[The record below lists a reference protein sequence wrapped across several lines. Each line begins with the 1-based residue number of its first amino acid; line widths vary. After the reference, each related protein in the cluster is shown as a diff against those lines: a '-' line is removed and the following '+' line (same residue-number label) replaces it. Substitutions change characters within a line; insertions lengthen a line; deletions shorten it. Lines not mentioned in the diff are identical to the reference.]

1 MTNQKQ
7 SKYKNMSTGLI
18 FDIKKYAINDGP
30 GIRLTVFF
38 KGCNLSCQWCHNPE
52 SMSPKV
58 QKMYNAKKCI
68 GALSC
73 IENCPYD
80 ALKMT
85 SEGIVTDY
93 NSCNLCGKCAEVC
106 PTKAFEML
114 GSTILISEL
123 MQKIDNEA
131 IFFDQSGGGVTF
143 SGGEPLIHSEYLLE
157 ALKECGK
164 RGYHRVVDT
173 TAFASLETVLEVA
186 KHTELFLI
194 DLKVMDA
201 LKHKAFTGVSNEKI
215 LKNIIALA
223 STNCELI
230 FRMPLIKGVNT
241 SEENIIKTANFINT
255 LAGNRTVINL
265 LPYHNIAENKHKK
278 LGTITSN
285 IVFEAP
291 NNQEIEAIIKTF
303 KNYGIEATVG
313 G

>member
-1 MTNQKQ
+1 
-7 SKYKNMSTGLI
+7 MSTGLI

-38 KGCNLSCQWCHNPE
+38 KGCNLQCKWCHNPE
-52 SMSPKV
+52 SISPKV

-73 IENCPYD
+73 VENCPND

-93 NSCNLCGKCAEVC
+93 NVCNLCGKCAEVC

-114 GSTILISEL
+114 GSNILISDL
-123 MQKIDNEA
+123 MKKIDNEA

-143 SGGEPLIHSEYLLE
+143 SGGEPLMHAAYLLE

-164 RGYHRVVDT
+164 RMYHRVVDT
-173 TAFASLETVLEVA
+173 TAFANLETVLEVA

-194 DLKVMDA
+194 DLKVMDSA
-201 LKHKAFTGVSNEKI
+201 KHKEFTGVSNEKI
-215 LKNIIALA
+215 LSNIVALA
-223 STNCELI
+223 KTNCEII
-230 FRMPLIKGVNT
+230 FRIPLIKDINT
-241 SEENIIKTANFINT
+241 SEENSIETAKFINS
-255 LAGNRTVINL
+255 LEGNRKVINL
-265 LPYHNIAENKHKK
+265 LPYHNIAENKYKK
-278 LGTITSN
+278 LGTPNTN

-291 NNQEIEAIIKTF
+291 NNKEIEAVIEIF
-303 KNYGIEATVG
+303 NNYGIAATVG

>member
-1 MTNQKQ
+1 
-7 SKYKNMSTGLI
+7 MSTGLI
-18 FDIKKYAINDGP
+18 FDFKRYAINDGP

-73 IENCPYD
+73 IENCPNN

-85 SEGIVTDY
+85 PEGIVTDY
-93 NSCNLCGKCAEVC
+93 NTCNLCGICAEVC

-114 GSTILISEL
+114 GSNILISDL
-123 MQKIDNEA
+123 MKKIDNEA

-143 SGGEPLIHSEYLLE
+143 SGGEPLMNSEYLIQ

-164 RGYHRVVDT
+164 RMYHRVVDT

-194 DLKVMDA
+194 DLKVMDTD
-201 LKHKAFTGVSNEKI
+201 KHKEFTGVNNEKI
-215 LKNIIALA
+215 LSNIVELA
-223 STNCELI
+223 KTNCEII
-230 FRMPLIKGVNT
+230 FRIPLIKDVNT
-241 SEENIIKTANFINT
+241 TQENIIETAKFLNS
-255 LAGNRTVINL
+255 LKGNRTVVNL
-265 LPYHNIAENKHKK
+265 LPYHNIADNKHVK
-278 LGTITSN
+278 LGTPTKN
-285 IVFEAP
+285 HVFETP
-291 NNQEIEAIIKTF
+291 SNQEIKAIIKIF
-303 KNYGIEATVG
+303 VNYGITATVG

>member
-1 MTNQKQ
+1 
-7 SKYKNMSTGLI
+7 MSTGLI

-58 QKMYNAKKCI
+58 QKMYTIKKCI

-73 IENCPYD
+73 IENCPND

-93 NSCNLCGKCAEVC
+93 NICNLCGKCAEVC

-114 GSTILISEL
+114 GSSILISDL
-123 MQKIDNEA
+123 MQQIDNEA

-143 SGGEPLIHSEYLLE
+143 SGGEPLMHANYLLE
-157 ALKECGK
+157 ALTACGK

-173 TAFASLETVLEVA
+173 TAFASTATVLEVA

-194 DLKVMDA
+194 DLKVMDSK
-201 LKHKAFTGVSNEKI
+201 KHKEFTGVSNEKI
-215 LKNIIALA
+215 LSNIIALA
-223 STNCELI
+223 KTNCDII
-230 FRMPLIKGVNT
+230 FRIPLIKGVNDD
-241 SEENIIKTANFINT
+241 EENIRETANFMKS
-255 LAGNRTVINL
+255 LEGNRKVINL
-265 LPYHNIAENKHKK
+265 LPYHNIAENKYIK
-278 LGTITSN
+278 LGTPTN
-285 IVFEAP
+285 NHVFEAP
-291 NNQEIEAIIKTF
+291 NEIEINNITSLF
-303 KNYGIEATVG
+303 SSVGITATVG

>member
-1 MTNQKQ
+1 
-7 SKYKNMSTGLI
+7 MSTGLI

-73 IENCPYD
+73 VDNCPND

-85 SEGIVTDY
+85 SKGIVTDY

-114 GSTILISEL
+114 GATILISDL
-123 MQKIDNEA
+123 IKKIDNEA
-131 IFFDQSGGGVTF
+131 IFFDQSGGGITF
-143 SGGEPLIHSEYLLE
+143 SGGEPLMHSNYLLE

-164 RGYHRVVDT
+164 RMYHRVVDT

-186 KHTELFLI
+186 KNTELFLI
-194 DLKVMDA
+194 DLKVMNSE
-201 LKHKAFTGVSNEKI
+201 KHKEFTGVSNEKI
-215 LKNIIALA
+215 LSNITELA
-223 STNCELI
+223 KTDCEII
-230 FRMPLIKGVNT
+230 FRIPLIKGVNT
-241 SEENIIKTANFINT
+241 SEDNIRETASFMNS
-255 LAGNRTVINL
+255 LEGNRKMINL
-265 LPYHNIAENKHKK
+265 LPYHSVAENKLVK
-278 LGTITSN
+278 LGKAADFVEFETPIGNEINNIISQFKSFGITAS
-285 IVFEAP
+285 
-291 NNQEIEAIIKTF
+291 
-303 KNYGIEATVG
+303 VG

>member
-1 MTNQKQ
+1 
-7 SKYKNMSTGLI
+7 MSTGLI

-38 KGCNLSCQWCHNPE
+38 KGCNLQCKWCHNPE

-68 GALSC
+68 GTLSC
-73 IENCPYD
+73 VENCPND

-85 SEGIVTDY
+85 SEGVVTDY
-93 NSCNLCGKCAEVC
+93 TICNLCGKCAEVC

-114 GSTILISEL
+114 GSNILISDL
-123 MQKIDNEA
+123 MKIIDNEA

-143 SGGEPLIHSEYLLE
+143 SGGEPLMHSEYLIE

-164 RGYHRVVDT
+164 RMYHRVVDT

-194 DLKVMDA
+194 DLKVMDSV
-201 LKHKAFTGVSNEKI
+201 KHKDFTGVSNEKI
-215 LKNIIALA
+215 LLNIVELA
-223 STNCELI
+223 KTSCEII
-230 FRMPLIKGVNT
+230 FRIPLIKDVNT
-241 SEENIIKTANFINT
+241 SEENIVETAKFINS
-255 LAGNRTVINL
+255 LEGNRTVINL
-265 LPYHNIAENKHKK
+265 LPYHNIAENKHIK
-278 LGTITSN
+278 LGTPTKN
-285 IVFEAP
+285 HVFETP
-291 NNQEIEAIIKTF
+291 NNQEIEAVIEIF
-303 KNYGIEATVG
+303 SSYGITATVG